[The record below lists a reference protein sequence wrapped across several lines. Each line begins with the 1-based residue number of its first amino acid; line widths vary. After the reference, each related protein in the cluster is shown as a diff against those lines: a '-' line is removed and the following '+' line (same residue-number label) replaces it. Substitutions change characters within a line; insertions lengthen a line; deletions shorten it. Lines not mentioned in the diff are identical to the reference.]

1 VLPAIDHV
9 WIFITGRCNVRCEH
23 CFFAHKSERLRLSSR
38 SQDALFRFLS
48 AAGKKQF
55 IISGGEPFMV
65 WPATRAL
72 LLRIRQAYPQAYLS
86 VQSNGLMM
94 KPGHLVTLKSMR
106 ANLELGIDGDEAAV
120 AASRRGLPRGGF
132 QRLCASLSA
141 ARTAG
146 VGLSTTMTVTPQNV
160 ANLSD
165 NFMALLGLRARAIEI
180 HPAFMAQWRRAESR
194 LFLQG
199 YRRALASEL
208 RMGERGLISREYSLP
223 AKGVWDMVILP
234 DGKVLANW
242 TFLSF
247 PEHVREQFVVMDLS
261 KRDGEFLPAA
271 KSYFSALRKFLGQ
284 GSAPVS
290 YRRLSNFNASL
301 AISAW
306 GNPQSGRCFK
316 EYVRLC
322 DEIEQ
327 IDLAT
332 IRRRPA

>member
-1 VLPAIDHV
+1 MLPAIDHV
-9 WIFITGRCNVRCEH
+9 WIFITGRCNVRCAH
-23 CFFAHKSERLRLSSR
+23 CFFAHKSSRQRLSAR
-38 SQDALFRFLS
+38 AQDALFRFLP

-72 LLRIRQAYPQAYLS
+72 GLRIRELYPQAYLS
-86 VQSNGLMM
+86 VQSNGLMIE
-94 KPGHLVTLKSMR
+94 PRHLLMLKSMQ
-106 ANLELGIDGDEAAV
+106 ANLELGIDGDADAV
-120 AASRRGLPRGGF
+120 SVSRRGLPRGGF
-132 QRLCASLSA
+132 RRLCASLSVA
-141 ARTAG
+141 QTAG
-146 VGLSTTMTVTPQNV
+146 VSLSTTMTVTPQNV
-160 ANLSD
+160 ASLPD
-165 NFMALLGLRARAIEI
+165 NFKALLDLRARQIEI

-208 RMGERGLISREYSLP
+208 RMGERGLIGREYSLP

-234 DGKVLANW
+234 DGKVLPNW

-247 PEHVREQFVVMDLS
+247 PEHVREKFVVMDLS
-261 KRDGEFLPAA
+261 SASGAFLPAA
-271 KSYFSALRKFLGQ
+271 KSYFAALRKFLGQ
-284 GSAPVS
+284 APAPVS

-301 AISAW
+301 AIAAW
-306 GNPQSGRCFK
+306 GNPQAGRCFR

-322 DEIEQ
+322 AEIEQ

-332 IRRRPA
+332 IRRLSA